1 MAQPFI
7 QTSFA
12 SGEWAPKLRS
22 RVDVQKFH
30 AGAALLRNWYVDYS
44 GGGASTRP
52 GTRFI
57 NQCKSLGARAIPFQ
71 PSTTLSYVLEFGQN
85 YIRFYS
91 NGAPIL
97 EPTTAITGV
106 TNANPGV
113 VTDTAHGYSN
123 GDWVFLSAI
132 GGMTQ
137 LNGNYYI
144 IAGATTNTFTLTDLN
159 GHAINTTAFGTSPP
173 AVLRSACTQSPRLS
187 LRVIFSRT
195 RRQATRG

>member
-1 MAQPFI
+1 MEQPTI

-22 RVDVQKFH
+22 RVDIQKYR
-30 AGAALLRNWYVDYS
+30 AGAALLRNFYVDYS

-52 GTRFI
+52 GTEFI
-57 NQCKSLGARAIPFQ
+57 NQCFTSGAPVRLIPFQ
-71 PSTTLSYVLEFGQN
+71 PSSSLSYVLEFGGG

-97 EPTTAITGV
+97 EATTAITGV

-113 VTDTAHGYSN
+113 ITDVAHGYSS
-123 GDWVFLSAI
+123 GDWVFLSGI
-132 GGMTQ
+132 GGTNQ

-144 IAGATTNTFTLTDLN
+144 VVFISANTFSFTDLN
-159 GHAINTTAFGTSPP
+159 GNHINPTLFGAYTTGGTPQ
-173 AVLRSACTQSPRLS
+173 R
-187 LRVIFSRT
+187 
-195 RRQATRG
+195 